1 MASFHYRALQAD
13 GSVAEGQLDA
23 ADRREALRVMSARG
37 LRPVKLTDA
46 AAASSAPVL
55 PARAVAPKAATA
67 SGLGSSSPKDAVAAN
82 GASGGSASGGVR
94 SPMGAGSWRVARR
107 PASRPAS
114 RPAPA
119 PKAVAKPASK
129 SDAPAPAGG
138 GMQLTLGGDRITPR
152 ILENFTRLLSSL
164 LAAGVP
170 LSRALVILMREAAS
184 PAAGAQWKQVHDL
197 VVDGLSLAEAMGR
210 SPKTFPR
217 VYVAMVEAGETGGFL
232 DVVLGQIADFQARE
246 KEMRGKVMTAL
257 LYPVILLVLAIGVLV
272 FLLVFFI
279 PRFQGIF
286 SGFGAELPLITQVI
300 VGTSEVLRT
309 WGILLLVAL
318 GVGGYS
324 LRTWLV
330 SEAGRRVWEG
340 FILRAPVVG
349 PLVAQFSMSRF
360 CRMLGTLLGAG
371 VPLVNALNV
380 ARRSI
385 GNQILVDAVANS
397 IERVKEGKQL
407 GPSLGDCRDLFSG
420 STLEM
425 ISVAEES
432 GRLDTELVRIANVT
446 EGDLDRQLKTAVA
459 LAEPLMLFL
468 IAGFIGF
475 IFIGM
480 VIPIFSL
487 QDHIK

>member
-1 MASFHYRALQAD
+1 MASFQYRALQAD
-13 GSVAEGQLDA
+13 GGIAEGSLDA
-23 ADRREALRVMSARG
+23 PNRQEAIRLIATRG
-37 LRPVKLTDA
+37 LRPIRISDA
-46 AAASSAPVL
+46 GAAPAAPDL
-55 PARAVAPKAATA
+55 GRGAARGAAVASKPVVK
-67 SGLGSSSPKDAVAAN
+67 
-82 GASGGSASGGVR
+82 
-94 SPMGAGSWRVARR
+94 
-107 PASRPAS
+107 PA
-114 RPAPA
+114 A
-119 PKAVAKPASK
+119 PKAVSRVASMPAGKPVVKPAAKAASK
-129 SDAPAPAGG
+129 PSSREDGSGAPASVGG
-138 GMQLTLGGDRITPR
+138 FKLSLGGERITAR
-152 ILENFTRLLSSL
+152 MLENFTRLLSSL

-197 VVDGLSLAEAMGR
+197 VVDGLPLADAMAR

-246 KEMRGKVMTAL
+246 KEMRGKVLTAL
-257 LYPVILLVLAIGVLV
+257 LYPVILLVLALGVLI

-279 PRFQGIF
+279 PRFQTIF
-286 SGFGAELPLITQVI
+286 TGFGAELPLLTQII
-300 VGTSEVLRT
+300 VSTSELLRSWGLVLALGLVIGGFFLRT
-309 WGILLLVAL
+309 WFL
-318 GVGGYS
+318 
-324 LRTWLV
+324 
-330 SEAGRRVWEG
+330 SEKGRRMWEG
-340 FILRAPVVG
+340 LMLRAPVIG

-371 VPLVNALNV
+371 VPLINALNV

-385 GNQILVDAVANS
+385 GNQILVDAVTNS
-397 IERVKEGKQL
+397 IERVKEGKSL
-407 GPSLGDCRDLFSG
+407 GPSLGDCRALFSG
-420 STLEM
+420 ATLEM

-432 GRLDTELVRIANVT
+432 GRLDGELVRIANVT

-459 LAEPLMLFL
+459 LAEPLMLFF
-468 IAGFIGF
+468 IAGFIGV